1 VHYLRTSN
9 PLNPEMLAQYPKRL
23 TSNRTNAYPFPGDSL
38 TLKDGLASFET
49 RQCTGQTL
57 TPTLGPALDGA
68 LSSTLRDGILK
79 FALNNGNV
87 VAPPCK
93 QQPRFSLNGTL
104 TQFPQ
109 LKANIKGVEAGLP
122 QP

>member
-1 VHYLRTSN
+1 
-9 PLNPEMLAQYPKRL
+9 MLAQYPNRL
-23 TSNRTNAYPFPGDSL
+23 PTNRTNAYPFPSDSL
-38 TLKDGLASFET
+38 SLKDGLPSFET
-49 RQCTGQTL
+49 RQCTGQSSL
-57 TPTLGPALDGA
+57 PITLGPAVDGA
-68 LSSTLRDGILK
+68 LSEALRNGILK

-93 QQPRFSLNGTL
+93 QQQRFSLGGTL

-109 LKANIKGVEAGLP
+109 LKPSVKGAQAGLP